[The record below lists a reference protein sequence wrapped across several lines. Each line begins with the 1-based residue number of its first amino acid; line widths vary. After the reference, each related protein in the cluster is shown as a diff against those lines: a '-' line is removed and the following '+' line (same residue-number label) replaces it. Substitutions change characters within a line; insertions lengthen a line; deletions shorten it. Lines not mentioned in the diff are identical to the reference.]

1 MNQLPDIDP
10 PVVSDV
16 PLGRPVPDGTRSAV
30 DRRLERFSRLML
42 KVGAGL
48 VAVLVFVPTLGL
60 AALLVYAATMTT
72 VAEYRVTDES
82 RLQFLSVALLAVV
95 FVGACAVALR
105 RSLRRGWIAL
115 TAVAV
120 GGLACIY
127 GGVRGIGEATNDQV
141 IALSWGA
148 AAAGVALLLGAA
160 LGMAARVRVSLHRPG
175 DLRHSRGA
183 GGAGHQ
189 GV

>member
-1 MNQLPDIDP
+1 MDQLPDIDP
-10 PVVSDV
+10 LVVSDV

-30 DRRLERFSRLML
+30 DRRLERLSRMML
-42 KVGAGL
+42 RVGAGL
-48 VAVLVFVPTLGL
+48 VAVLVFVPTLGV

-72 VAEYRVTDES
+72 VAEYRVTDEI
-82 RLQFLSVALLAVV
+82 RLQFLSVALLAVG
-95 FVGACAVALR
+95 FVVACAVALR
-105 RSLRRGWIAL
+105 RSLRRGLIAL

-120 GGLACIY
+120 GGLACMY
-127 GGVRGIGEATNDQV
+127 GGVRGIGEATNDQL
-141 IALSWGA
+141 IALSWVA
-148 AAAGVALLLGAA
+148 AATGFVLVLGAS
-160 LGMAARVRVSLHRPG
+160 LGMAARVRASHYRAV